1 MMRHRIRL
9 LAVAAALAA
18 TLAGSAPATG
28 TTSGLEGVPA
38 FGHVFVIVGEN
49 TDLSALT
56 AKNAPY
62 QLKTIAPNA
71 AWFTNYFAT
80 THWSTAN
87 YIAMTSGQYIHC
99 EQEDIAPAD
108 CNQDVN
114 NLFHQLEV
122 AGVSWKEWN
131 ESMPEPCALV
141 SSGTSKDGNSYRV
154 KHNPAVYYADIE
166 GAGGVWSATHR
177 SAECLSHVVAAG
189 GTGVNDMS
197 LFNAA
202 LASGAVPRFNF
213 VVPNQCEDGH
223 DNCKPN
229 GGVVTQFDDFLAREV
244 PAITRS
250 PAWNASS
257 VIVVVYDEGQS
268 GGPNNGT
275 KFGGG
280 NVPFAVI
287 GPRVHPAVYTQLNN
301 HYGLLRTLEDGFGI
315 SRHLAGARNATPMS
329 QIWN

>member
-1 MMRHRIRL
+1 MRHRWTM
-9 LAVAAALAA
+9 LALTAVLAA
-18 TLAGSAPATG
+18 VVAGAAPARGATA
-28 TTSGLEGVPA
+28 GLEGVPA

-56 AKNAPY
+56 PNNAPY
-62 QLKTIAPNA
+62 QLSTVAPSA
-71 AWFTNYFAT
+71 AWFTNYYGT

-108 CNQDVN
+108 CHQNVN
-114 NLFHQLEV
+114 NLFHQLDV
-122 AGVSWKEWN
+122 AGVSWREWN
-131 ESMPEPCALV
+131 ESMPEPCALT

-166 GAGGVWSATHR
+166 GAGGVWSAANR
-177 SAECLSHVVAAG
+177 SAECLSHVVATG
-189 GTGVNDMS
+189 STGVNDMS
-197 LFNAA
+197 RFNQA
-202 LASGAVPRFNF
+202 LAAGAVPRFNF

-223 DNCKPN
+223 DNCKPS
-229 GGVVTQFDDFLAREV
+229 GGVITQFDSFLAREV
-244 PAITRS
+244 PAIMRS
-250 PAWNASS
+250 PSWSSSS
-257 VIVVVYDEGQS
+257 VIVILYDEGQS

-280 NVPFAVI
+280 NVPFAVL

-315 SRHLAGARNATPMS
+315 SQHLAGAGGAAPMS

>member
-9 LAVAAALAA
+9 LAVASALAA

-38 FGHVFVIVGEN
+38 FSHVFVIVGEN

-56 AKNAPY
+56 PNNAPY

-80 THWSTAN
+80 THWSGAN

-108 CNQDVN
+108 CNQDVD
-114 NLFHQLEV
+114 NLFHQLDV

-166 GAGGVWSATHR
+166 GAGGVWSATNR

-197 LFNAA
+197 LFNGA
-202 LASGAVPRFNF
+202 LASGAIPRFNF

-244 PAITRS
+244 PAIMRS
-250 PAWNASS
+250 PAWDASS

-287 GPRVHPAVYTQLNN
+287 GSRVHPAVYTQLNN

-315 SRHLAGARNATPMS
+315 SRHLAGARDATPMS
-329 QIWN
+329 QIWK

>member
-1 MMRHRIRL
+1 MMGHRV
-9 LAVAAALAA
+9 AVFAIAAVLGA
-18 TLAGSAPATG
+18 TIAGAAPASGATA
-28 TTSGLEGVPA
+28 GLEGVPA
-38 FGHVFVIVGEN
+38 FSHVFVLVGEN

-56 AKNAPY
+56 PKNAPY
-62 QLKTIAPNA
+62 QLNTLAPRS
-71 AWFTNYFAT
+71 AWFTSYFAT
-80 THWSTAN
+80 THWSGAN

-108 CNQDVN
+108 CNQDVD
-114 NLFHQLEV
+114 NLFHQLDV

-166 GAGGVWSATHR
+166 GAGGVWSATNR

-197 LFNAA
+197 LFNGA
-202 LASGAVPRFNF
+202 LASCAIPRFNF

-244 PAITRS
+244 PAIMRS
-250 PAWNASS
+250 PAWDASS
-257 VIVVVYDEGQS
+257 VILVVYDEGQS

-287 GPRVHPAVYTQLNN
+287 GSRVHPAVYTQLNN

-315 SRHLAGARNATPMS
+315 SRHLAGARDAAPMS
-329 QIWN
+329 QIWK